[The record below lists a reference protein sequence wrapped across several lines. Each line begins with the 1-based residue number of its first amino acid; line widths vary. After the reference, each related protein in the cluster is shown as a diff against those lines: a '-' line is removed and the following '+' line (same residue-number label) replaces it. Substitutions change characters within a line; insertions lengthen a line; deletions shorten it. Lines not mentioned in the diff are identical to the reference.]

1 MLGMLLPELL
11 KRTGVAPDEVD
22 DFIVGCA
29 RGIDEQWTYGG
40 RNPLFLA
47 NLSEKTAAKA
57 VDQVRRYA
65 EILAAGY
72 YVAIPDKNISI
83 RALIETATA
92 LDEHLNGR
100 WAMSVLP
107 EQRYRG
113 VTVTAGEFLGKHE
126 QILVERPDQRLSE
139 ARVG

>member
-1 MLGMLLPELL
+1 MTPGCDWLHKIRADTMLGMLLPELL

-57 VDQVRRYA
+57 VDQQCGSSMAAVHIAFMEIAQGYA
-65 EILAAGY
+65 DVVLAAGM
-72 YVAIPDKNISI
+72 
-83 RALIETATA
+83 
-92 LDEHLNGR
+92 EHLTRVPCGTGR
-100 WAMSVLP
+100 WS
-107 EQRYRG
+107 
-113 VTVTAGEFLGKHE
+113 
-126 QILVERPDQRLSE
+126 
-139 ARVG
+139 